1 MVTEMDTA
9 IGRIR
14 TAIES
19 ENIAE
24 NTLVL
29 FMSDNGGN
37 PELGASNTPLR
48 GAKGFVWEGGIR
60 VPAAIYWPGKLQA
73 DLSGE
78 FPDVFARLRA
88 ELDAMPKLQPVT
100 LGQKRP
106 DRGQLGSPRA
116 IAADDRPADKPPYT
130 ETART
135 D

>member
-1 MVTEMDTA
+1 MIV
-9 IGRIR
+9 GRIR
-14 TAIES
+14 KYYLFDVRNDSIE
-19 ENIAE
+19 
-24 NTLVL
+24 
-29 FMSDNGGN
+29 
-37 PELGASNTPLR
+37 
-48 GAKGFVWEGGIR
+48 
-60 VPAAIYWPGKLQA
+60 QA

-88 ELDAMPKLQPVT
+88 ELDAMPKVQAVT